1 MLPLLSSASERGRN
15 CSNLKPTAVSIIFCL
30 IKFEFHYC
38 VASYFYGRFNQLKV
52 ENGELIYPKYT
63 INKKEVIYKTRN
75 DLVLYEIACRLEN
88 RILVAIEKKH
98 FDLLASQLL
107 TEAENEFQKIFSN
120 RQHVDDLLL
129 PLYLRNQTP
138 GHVFT
143 RCLHHL
149 VAVLEQQKNH
159 EKAVEVLRLIYL
171 QDVYC
176 QYYKGRW
183 LERLAIDLDKHL
195 KQPKEALEVITNG
208 LKDAQIKA
216 GFRYSIYQRGQ
227 RLAKLVN
234 PKVTTNFSNC
244 SEFDLEKGPEVTITA
259 ETLDRNVNGRRNIF
273 TTTNQEGDI
282 TCIPVEEA
290 ALRHYRRYGFT
301 QGLHTEGI
309 VYHALL
315 NLLLW
320 DAIYADITDAFRTCN
335 QSLPLDLSFE
345 DFYRRRA
352 QQIDERLNE
361 IKNFSQ
367 SELESNLERVWT
379 DNHGVS
385 CLISWDALDIQ
396 SLKEIA
402 GCMGNDAL
410 IAIFKR
416 LCSHLRFTQSG
427 FPDLLVWNAETK
439 MIKAVEVKGPN
450 DVLSSKQILWLDYF
464 NANGFPAEVCYVKS
478 VKSSRK

>member
-1 MLPLLSSASERGRN
+1 M
-15 CSNLKPTAVSIIFCL
+15 
-30 IKFEFHYC
+30 
-38 VASYFYGRFNQLKV
+38 
-52 ENGELIYPKYT
+52 
-63 INKKEVIYKTRN
+63 VIYKARN

-88 RILVAIEKKH
+88 RILVGIEKKN
-98 FDLLASQLL
+98 FDLLIAQLL
-107 TEAENEFQKIFSN
+107 PEAESEFHKIFSN
-120 RQHVDDLLL
+120 QSHATDLLL
-129 PLYLRNQTP
+129 PLYLRNQTA

-143 RCLHHL
+143 RCLNHL
-149 VAVLEQQKNH
+149 VNALEQQKNH

-176 QYYKGRW
+176 QHYKGKW

-195 KQPKEALEVITNG
+195 KKPKEALEMISNG
-208 LKDAQIKA
+208 LKDLQVKA

-227 RLAKLVN
+227 RLAKSLY
-234 PKVTTNFSNC
+234 PKISTTFSNC
-244 SEFDLEKGPEVTITA
+244 SEYDLEKGPEVTITA

-273 TTTNQEGDI
+273 TATNHDGDI

-290 ALRHYRRYGFT
+290 AIRHYRRNGFSK
-301 QGLHTEGI
+301 GLHSEGI

-320 DAIYADITDAFRTCN
+320 DVIYSDITDAFRTCN

-352 QQIDERLNE
+352 SQIDARLDE

-367 SELESNLERVWT
+367 SELESNLEQVWME
-379 DNHGVS
+379 NHGTA
-385 CLISWDALDIQ
+385 CMISWDALDIQ

-402 GCMGNDAL
+402 CCMGNDVI

-439 MIKAVEVKGPN
+439 IIKAVEVKGPN
-450 DVLSSKQILWLDYF
+450 DTLSSKQILWLDYF

-478 VKSSRK
+478 DKGSRK

>member
-1 MLPLLSSASERGRN
+1 M
-15 CSNLKPTAVSIIFCL
+15 
-30 IKFEFHYC
+30 
-38 VASYFYGRFNQLKV
+38 
-52 ENGELIYPKYT
+52 
-63 INKKEVIYKTRN
+63 IYKARN

-88 RILVAIEKKH
+88 RILVGIEKKN
-98 FDLLASQLL
+98 FDLLISQLL
-107 TEAENEFQKIFSN
+107 PEAESEFHKIFSN
-120 RQHVDDLLL
+120 QSHATDLLL
-129 PLYLRNQTP
+129 PLYLRNQTA

-143 RCLHHL
+143 RCLNHL
-149 VAVLEQQKNH
+149 VNVLEQQKNH

-176 QYYKGRW
+176 QYYKGKW

-195 KQPKEALEVITNG
+195 KKPKEALEMISNG
-208 LKDAQIKA
+208 LKDPQVKA

-227 RLAKLVN
+227 RLAKSLY
-234 PKVTTNFSNC
+234 PKISTTFSNC
-244 SEFDLEKGPEVTITA
+244 SEYDLEKGPEVTITA

-273 TTTNQEGDI
+273 TATNHDGDI
-282 TCIPVEEA
+282 TCIPVEEVA
-290 ALRHYRRYGFT
+290 IRHYRRNGFS
-301 QGLHTEGI
+301 QGLHSEGI
-309 VYHALL
+309 VYHALF

-320 DAIYADITDAFRTCN
+320 DVIYSDITDAFRTCN

-352 QQIDERLNE
+352 SQIDARLDE

-367 SELESNLERVWT
+367 SELETNLEQVWME
-379 DNHGVS
+379 NHGTV
-385 CLISWDALDIQ
+385 CMISWDALDIQ

-402 GCMGNDAL
+402 CCMGNNVI

-439 MIKAVEVKGPN
+439 MFKAVEVKGPN
-450 DVLSSKQILWLDYF
+450 DTLSSKQILWLNYF

-478 VKSSRK
+478 DKGSRK